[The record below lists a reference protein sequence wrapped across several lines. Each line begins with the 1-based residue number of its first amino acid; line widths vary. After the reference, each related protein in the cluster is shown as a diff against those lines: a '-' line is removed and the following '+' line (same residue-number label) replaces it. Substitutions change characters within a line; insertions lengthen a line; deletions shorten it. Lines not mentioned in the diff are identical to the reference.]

1 MKAKFTQVK
10 FLAVGEACGA
20 IYLKREHLIALGYLQ
35 GKLLRPWYP
44 TARATRGE
52 SVQPQITCTEFDKK
66 LEVFSH
72 RKLFK
77 KIIKNEVV
85 GTRIKEVCAM
95 PLILETSVV

>member
-1 MKAKFTQVK
+1 
-10 FLAVGEACGA
+10 VGEACGA

-35 GKLLRPWYP
+35 GKLLHPWYP

-52 SVQPQITCTEFDKK
+52 SVQPQITCTESSKK

-77 KIIKNEVV
+77 KYFLMK
-85 GTRIKEVCAM
+85 
-95 PLILETSVV
+95 LLEQELKRYWF

>member
-1 MKAKFTQVK
+1 M
-10 FLAVGEACGA
+10 
-20 IYLKREHLIALGYLQ
+20 
-35 GKLLRPWYP
+35 
-44 TARATRGE
+44 
-52 SVQPQITCTEFDKK
+52 QPQITCTEFDKK